1 MNPPVRHAALV
12 GMMGA
17 GKTAVGRALAKLVDL
32 PFVDCDSRISAAEGR
47 SIPQI
52 FRDDGEEGFRRLESE
67 MLSALLAGSAPTV
80 IATGGGV
87 VLAEQNRSLLRSR
100 AVVCWLAAKPS
111 SLAARVRAGRGRP
124 LLSGGLSDE
133 DPQRIPQSDPQRIER
148 RLADL
153 YAERRRFYEE
163 AADLSL
169 STDGLSPAAAAD
181 ALKGL
186 IRSAVPAWPNAPAQ
200 PAKPETDPR

>member
-17 GKTAVGRALAKLVDL
+17 GKTAVGRALAKRVDL

-67 MLSALLAGSAPTV
+67 MLSALLAGNAPTV

-100 AVVCWLAAKPS
+100 AVVCWLQAKPS
-111 SLAARVRAGRGRP
+111 SLAARVGAGRGRP
-124 LLSGGLSDE
+124 LLGGELSDE
-133 DPQRIPQSDPQRIER
+133 DPQRIQQRIER

-169 STDGLSPAAAAD
+169 STDGLSPAVAAD
-181 ALKGL
+181 ALKDL
-186 IRSAVPAWPNAPAQ
+186 IRSAVPAWPNEPAQ
-200 PAKPETDPR
+200 PAKPVTDPR